1 MSKIMI
7 IEDDKVVSKELA
19 TLLELSGYT
28 AEILCDFENSSHFE
42 RIERRDKNTFR
53 LPRQHLPFPDGRINI

>member
-28 AEILCDFENSSHFE
+28 AEILCDFENSLVKYRSTI
-42 RIERRDKNTFR
+42 RILYFWILIFR
-53 LPRQHLPFPDGRINI
+53 V

>member
-28 AEILCDFENSSHFE
+28 AEILCDFENSL
-42 RIERRDKNTFR
+42 DK
-53 LPRQHLPFPDGRINI
+53 ISE